1 MFDDG
6 INNEFEQ
13 AHQKGLNRGFDLGW
27 SYKGRFD
34 RQIIQDE
41 INLLEKQ
48 SDKVSDPETKLRLLS
63 QKDCLRR
70 VLSQIKNHP
79 SNREN
84 ITFNSW

>member
-41 INLLEKQ
+41 INSLEKQ
-48 SDKVSDPETKLRLLS
+48 CDKVADPETRLRLLS